1 MASMLGKAT
10 YLDEESEEL
19 WSSFVKDMNDFYERY
34 NTIPVGDESLFP
46 STAELF
52 AQGFKDGK
60 TDKQNWD
67 YIDAIYKDKFKI
79 TLDDGSRVKYVPS
92 EHERGTGFYNRYA
105 KDGDISHFL
114 SVTDKGV
121 KKYKSGAGASP
132 IHEYFHYLDMIMN
145 KAMGD
150 IFGGAGM
157 ATRMAEYNKDG
168 SLSEEEL
175 LAEWM
180 KDEGTEHLDLDNPA
194 NKGLRTLLTNRLH
207 HGGVVNVREDVGRFL
222 SAMLNDEKF
231 EEWRG
236 KGIVTDY
243 LSQPTEMLAYA
254 AQPIVE
260 ETNAASKHLF
270 GTDWNLEG
278 LDKDLAD
285 SIATYVNSRYLESMG
300 WTN

>member
-1 MASMLGKAT
+1 MANMLGEAT
-10 YLDEESEEL
+10 YLTEGSEES
-19 WSSFVKDMNDFYERY
+19 WSNFVRDMNDWFEKHK
-34 NTIPVGDESLFP
+34 TIPVNPGMLFP
-46 STAELF
+46 EAAELL
-52 AQGFKDGK
+52 AERGLD
-60 TDKQNWD
+60 WD
-67 YIDAIYKDKFKI
+67 DINTIYKDRNILMK
-79 TLDDGSRVKYVPS
+79 GSSGELVDYTPEQHHGKTTGVHSY
-92 EHERGTGFYNRYA
+92 RGSKPA
-105 KDGDISHFL
+105 FL
-114 SVTDKGV
+114 SITEEGQDQYDMINWEGQRHR
-121 KKYKSGAGASP
+121 AP
-132 IHEYFHYLDMIMN
+132 QIHEYFHYLDKVMD
-145 KAMGD
+145 MGGSG
-150 IFGGAGM
+150 IAK
-157 ATRMAEYNKDG
+157 RMAEYGD
-168 SLSEEEL
+168 LSEEEL

-180 KDEGTEHLDLDNPA
+180 KDEGTEHLDLDNPE
-194 NKGLRTLLTNRLH
+194 NKGLRTLLKNRLH

-222 SAMLNDEKF
+222 AAMLNDEKF

>member
-10 YLDEESEEL
+10 YLTEGSEES
-19 WSSFVKDMNDFYERY
+19 WANFVRDMNDFFEKYK
-34 NTIPVGDESLFP
+34 TIPVNPESLFP
-46 STAELF
+46 EAAELL
-52 AQGFKDGK
+52 AERGLD
-60 TDKQNWD
+60 WD
-67 YIDAIYKDKFKI
+67 DINTIYKDRNIKTK
-79 TLDDGSRVKYVPS
+79 GSGGELVDYTPEQHHGKTTGVHSY
-92 EHERGTGFYNRYA
+92 RGSKPA
-105 KDGDISHFL
+105 FL
-114 SVTDKGV
+114 SITEEGQDQYDMINWEGQRHR
-121 KKYKSGAGASP
+121 AP
-132 IHEYFHYLDMIMN
+132 QIHEYFHYLDKVMD
-145 KAMGD
+145 MGGSG
-150 IFGGAGM
+150 IAK
-157 ATRMAEYNKDG
+157 RMAEYGD
-168 SLSEEEL
+168 LSEEEL

-180 KDEGTEHLDLDNPA
+180 KDEGTEHLDLDNPE
-194 NKGLRTLLTNRLH
+194 NKGLRTLLKNRLH

>member
-1 MASMLGKAT
+1 MLGKAT
-10 YLDEESEEL
+10 YLTEGSEES
-19 WSSFVKDMNDFYERY
+19 WANFVRDMNDFFEKYK
-34 NTIPVGDESLFP
+34 TIPVNPESLFP
-46 STAELF
+46 EAAELL
-52 AQGFKDGK
+52 AERGLD
-60 TDKQNWD
+60 WD
-67 YIDAIYKDKFKI
+67 DINTIYKDRNILMK
-79 TLDDGSRVKYVPS
+79 GSSGELVDYTPEQHHGKTTGVHSY
-92 EHERGTGFYNRYA
+92 RGSKPA
-105 KDGDISHFL
+105 FL
-114 SVTDKGV
+114 SITEEGQNQYDMINWEGQRHR
-121 KKYKSGAGASP
+121 AP
-132 IHEYFHYLDMIMN
+132 QIHEYFHYLDKVMD
-145 KAMGD
+145 MGGSG
-150 IFGGAGM
+150 IAK
-157 ATRMAEYNKDG
+157 RMAEYNKDG

-222 SAMLNDEKF
+222 AAMLNDEKF

>member
-1 MASMLGKAT
+1 MANMLGQAT
-10 YLDEESEEL
+10 YLTEGSEES
-19 WSSFVKDMNDFYERY
+19 WSNFVRDMNDWFEKHK
-34 NTIPVGDESLFP
+34 TIPVNPGMLFP
-46 STAELF
+46 EAAELL
-52 AQGFKDGK
+52 AERGLD
-60 TDKQNWD
+60 WD
-67 YIDAIYKDKFKI
+67 DINTIYKDRNILMK
-79 TLDDGSRVKYVPS
+79 GSSGELVDYTPEQHHGKTTGVHSY
-92 EHERGTGFYNRYA
+92 RGSKPA
-105 KDGDISHFL
+105 FL
-114 SVTDKGV
+114 SITEEGQDQYDMINWEGQRHR
-121 KKYKSGAGASP
+121 AP
-132 IHEYFHYLDMIMN
+132 QIHEYFHYLDKVMD
-145 KAMGD
+145 MGGSG
-150 IFGGAGM
+150 IAK
-157 ATRMAEYNKDG
+157 RMAEYGD
-168 SLSEEEL
+168 LSEEGL
-175 LAEWM
+175 LYRWM
-180 KDEGTEHLDLDNPA
+180 NDPKTEHLNLDNPE
-194 NKGLRTLLTNRLH
+194 NKGLRTLLKNRLH

>member
-1 MASMLGKAT
+1 MLGQAT
-10 YLDEESEEL
+10 YLTEGSEES
-19 WSSFVKDMNDFYERY
+19 WSNFVRDMNDWFEKHK
-34 NTIPVGDESLFP
+34 TIPVNPGMLFP
-46 STAELF
+46 EAAELL
-52 AQGFKDGK
+52 AERGLD
-60 TDKQNWD
+60 WD
-67 YIDAIYKDKFKI
+67 DINTIYKDRNILMK
-79 TLDDGSRVKYVPS
+79 GSSGELVDYTPEQHHGKTTGVHSY
-92 EHERGTGFYNRYA
+92 RGSKPA
-105 KDGDISHFL
+105 FL
-114 SVTDKGV
+114 SITEEGQNQYDMINWEGQRHR
-121 KKYKSGAGASP
+121 AP
-132 IHEYFHYLDMIMN
+132 QIHEYFHYLDKVMD
-145 KAMGD
+145 MGGRG
-150 IFGGAGM
+150 IAK
-157 ATRMAEYNKDG
+157 RMAEYGD
-168 SLSEEEL
+168 LSEEEL

-260 ETNAASKHLF
+260 ETSAASKHLF